1 MTRVR
6 KLSVSAWELWIPIP
20 ALGPLNISMSA
31 PRRPGWKS
39 RTACRSRISE
49 AQNSSQL
56 PVARVRST
64 NHLGFTT
71 VPAVKLSRSFYE
83 QSTLDVARQLLGKYL
98 VRQHADGTTVGRIV
112 ETEAYVG
119 PEDKA
124 CHASRG
130 RTPRT
135 EIMFGPAGYAYVY
148 LVYGFHHMLNIVTES
163 VDYPSAVLIRAV
175 EPVQGV
181 ELMRARR
188 ETEQRHNLASGPG
201 KLCQAF
207 AIDRKLNGD
216 DLCGKVLYLE
226 DRGEAVSKVVTTPR
240 IGVDYAGQWKRRPW
254 RFLIKGN
261 ECVSKP

>member
-1 MTRVR
+1 M
-6 KLSVSAWELWIPIP
+6 KLP
-20 ALGPLNISMSA
+20 
-31 PRRPGWKS
+31 
-39 RTACRSRISE
+39 
-49 AQNSSQL
+49 
-56 PVARVRST
+56 
-64 NHLGFTT
+64 
-71 VPAVKLSRSFYE
+71 RSFYE

-98 VRQHADGTTVGRIV
+98 VRDHPDGTTVGRIV

-119 PEDKA
+119 PDDKA
-124 CHASRG
+124 CHASKG
-130 RTPRT
+130 RTART
-135 EIMFGPAGYAYVY
+135 EIMFGRAGHAYVY
-148 LVYGFHHMLNIVTES
+148 LVYGFHHMLNIVTEE
-163 VDYPSAVLIRAV
+163 VDFPAAVLIRAV

-188 ETEQRHNLASGPG
+188 KTEQLRNLASGPG

-240 IGVDYAGQWKRRPW
+240 IGVDYAGPWKRKPW